1 MYGDMYRMCYK
12 TNYMKTRK
20 IEKVKKFL
28 INATNVKGYFSNVNV
43 INTLSVC
50 ICTYTSDGH
59 GHGL

>member
-1 MYGDMYRMCYK
+1 
-12 TNYMKTRK
+12 MKTRK